1 MSKLKD
7 AYAEF
12 TGTKNTEEKR
22 EFLAEHVHFP
32 FLPRNLLAKS
42 EMPVGHGAWLGSQLN
57 QPTPC
62 LASWTEDFA
71 CSQGQ
76 CMIFPHKP
84 SCSHLKR
91 SLFIPKD
98 KLHFC

>member
-1 MSKLKD
+1 MSTLKN
-7 AYAEF
+7 AYTEF
-12 TGTKNTEEKR
+12 TGTKKYRGKCEI
-22 EFLAEHVHFP
+22 LAEHVHFP

-42 EMPVGHGAWLGSQLN
+42 ETPVGHGGWLDSQLN

-76 CMIFPHKP
+76 CMIFPDKP
-84 SCSHLKR
+84 SCSHLQR
-91 SLFIPKD
+91 SLFIQKD